1 MHAAHQAGVLLLVVQ
16 AIPPEP
22 PLVLVALLLK
32 LMQVAHQVLALLLAG
47 GLRLLKAHTD

>member
-1 MHAAHQAGVLLLVVQ
+1 MQATHQAAVLLLVVQ
-16 AIPPEP
+16 AILPEP

-32 LMQVAHQVLALLLAG
+32 LMQVTHQVLALLLAG